1 MKKIYA
7 VIAASLLAFSGC
19 NVLDT
24 KDLSNYGPDV
34 WNDSKLTSAF
44 LTDIYGNVL
53 NLTWPRDGGNSDEC
67 LGIMGKDAVQ
77 PNNSSFK
84 FWPYTSIRNINTLL
98 KNVDE
103 GTLPESEKN
112 LMKGQAYFMRAFQ
125 YFKMV

>member
-53 NLTWPRDGGNSDEC
+53 NLTWPRDGSNSD
-67 LGIMGKDAVQ
+67 GMSGYYGKRCRT
-77 PNNSSFK
+77 NRIIRRLSSGLM
-84 FWPYTSIRNINTLL
+84 PVSVISIRC
-98 KNVDE
+98 
-103 GTLPESEKN
+103 
-112 LMKGQAYFMRAFQ
+112 
-125 YFKMV
+125 